1 MTQTPPPAPLR
12 PAKRSQRLGFSDIV
26 RIRNEV
32 LAMAAAGKKVIRLE
46 GGEPFPPTPPFV
58 IDAIKE
64 ALDRG
69 ETRYAPSSGIPKLLE
84 AICAKLER
92 KNGIATDPGGV
103 IVVNGGAHGLF
114 CSFQATLDEGDE
126 AIFLSPY
133 WTPIRDLVRYAGGEP
148 VMVPW
153 EEASESSPAIA
164 IERRLTPRSRL
175 IYVNSPSNPTGRVLD
190 RSAMEAIADLAI
202 RRDLLVIADEA
213 YEDLTW
219 DGEHV
224 SIASLPG
231 MAERTITVF
240 TLSKSY
246 ALTGGRIGYV
256 VASPTFMEVLRKL
269 VLNSTNG
276 VSTPTQFGALAALN
290 DGSGWMEEKRGE
302 YLQRRDFLVAA
313 ARAAGFECSLP
324 AGAFYLFANVRARL
338 GGESWA
344 AMKRLLD
351 STGIATVPG
360 AVFGA
365 EGEGHLRMSYSTSM
379 SVLEEADAALRKL

>member
-1 MTQTPPPAPLR
+1 MTQTAPPAPLR
-12 PAKRSQRLGFSDIV
+12 PAMRSQRLGFSDIV

-84 AICAKLER
+84 AICAKLQR

-153 EEASESSPAIA
+153 EEASETSPAAA

-190 RSAMEAIADLAI
+190 RAALEAIAQLAI
-202 RRDLLVIADEA
+202 QRDLLVIADEA

-219 DGEHV
+219 DGDHV

-276 VSTPTQFGALAALN
+276 VSTPTQFGALAALTE
-290 DGSGWMEEKRGE
+290 GSGWIEEKRVE
-302 YLQRRDFLVAA
+302 YLQRRDFLVTG
-313 ARAAGFECSLP
+313 ARAAGFECSVP
-324 AGAFYLFANVRARL
+324 AGAFYLFANVRERL
-338 GGESWA
+338 GSDSWA
-344 AMKRLLD
+344 AMKQLLD

>member
-1 MTQTPPPAPLR
+1 
-12 PAKRSQRLGFSDIV
+12 
-26 RIRNEV
+26 
-32 LAMAAAGKKVIRLE
+32 MAAAGKKVIRLE
-46 GGEPFPPTPPFV
+46 GGEPFPRTPAFV

-84 AICAKLER
+84 AICAKLAR
-92 KNGIATDPGGV
+92 KNGITTDPASV

-114 CSFQATLDEGDE
+114 CSFQATLDDGDE

-153 EEASESSPAIA
+153 EEAAETSPAAA

-190 RSAMEAIADLAI
+190 REALEAIAKLAI
-202 RRDLLVIADEA
+202 QRDLLVIADEA

-231 MAERTITVF
+231 LAERTITVF

-256 VASPTFMEVLRKL
+256 VASPAFMEVLRKL

-276 VSTPTQFGALAALN
+276 VSTPTQFGALAALTV
-290 DGSGWMEEKRGE
+290 GSGWIEEKRVE

-313 ARAAGFECSLP
+313 ARAAGFECSVP
-324 AGAFYLFANVRARL
+324 AGAFYLFANVRERL
-338 GGESWA
+338 GSDSWA
-344 AMKRLLD
+344 AMKQLLD

>member
-1 MTQTPPPAPLR
+1 MTQPAPPVPLR
-12 PAKRSQRLGFSDIV
+12 PAKRSQRLGFSYIV

-58 IDAIKE
+58 IDAIKD

-84 AICAKLER
+84 AICAKLQR
-92 KNGIATDPGGV
+92 KNGIAAEPGGV

-153 EEASESSPAIA
+153 DEAEKTSPAAA
-164 IERRLTPRSRL
+164 IERRVTPRSRL

-190 RSAMEAIADLAI
+190 RAALEAIAQLAI
-202 RRDLLVIADEA
+202 QRDLLVIADEA

-219 DGEHV
+219 DGDHV

-276 VSTPTQFGALAALN
+276 VSTPTQFGALAALTE
-290 DGSGWMEEKRGE
+290 GAGWIEEKRTE

-313 ARAAGFECSLP
+313 ARAAGFECSVP
-324 AGAFYLFANVRARL
+324 AGAFYLFANVRERL
-338 GGESWA
+338 GSDSWA
-344 AMKRLLD
+344 AMKQLLD